1 MRRRFFWGMVA
12 VAVTTLLIGGLTA
25 AVLVSRSV
33 EASAR
38 AEFARQA
45 AATARLIEADLPPEA
60 TGRILEG
67 ARLVQILRE
76 VALVGG
82 HEFVE
87 AAVVGPRGGLTV
99 IGEKRALLDQVPGIE
114 GLVTA
119 RSFDAAVDG
128 ASVTAVAQPF
138 RIGER
143 GTLVVVIGTSLE
155 LIPWREVLARFVWAL
170 GFALVLAAV
179 LAGSLSRFAGRR
191 VAALQ
196 TATRALAAGDLTA
209 RVPADGSDELA
220 EMGAAFNEM
229 AVQLESA
236 RRREREFL
244 VAVGHDLR
252 TPLTTIAGYAEAMQE
267 GRVDIDDLS
276 RVAGVLGS
284 ESTRLQRLVED
295 LMLLSRIEAPEFTLR
310 PEPVALAAHLRGVL
324 EAFRGR
330 ADAARVRLTDAIEE
344 VGTVSVDPD
353 RVAQVVGNLM
363 ENALRYTPEAGT
375 VLLSLRRADDGV
387 VVAVTDSGP
396 GIDPAD
402 LPHVFE
408 RLYVATRYRPIRPEG
423 SGLGLSIVR
432 QLVTAMGG
440 RVEVDSRPGGGTT
453 IRVAL
458 PQGPSSPET
467 TGARP

>member
-12 VAVTTLLIGGLTA
+12 VAVATLLVGGLTA

-38 AEFARQA
+38 TEFARQA
-45 AATARLIEADLPPEA
+45 AATARLIEAELPPGA
-60 TGRILEG
+60 AGRILEG

-87 AAVVGPRGGLTV
+87 AAVVGPRGAVTVLGEKRVLIDQVPDLTGLTV
-99 IGEKRALLDQVPGIE
+99 AV
-114 GLVTA
+114 
-119 RSFDAAVDG
+119 SFDADVDG
-128 ASVTAVAQPF
+128 SSVTAVAQPF
-138 RIGER
+138 RLGER

-155 LIPWREVLARFVWAL
+155 LIPWRQVLLRFVWAL
-170 GFALVLAAV
+170 GLALILAAV
-179 LAGSLSRFAGRR
+179 LAASLSRFAGRR

-196 TATRALAAGDLTA
+196 AASQALAAGDLTA
-209 RVPADGSDELA
+209 RVPADGHDELTDMA
-220 EMGAAFNEM
+220 VAFNEM
-229 AVQLESA
+229 AAQLEGA

-252 TPLTTIAGYAEAMQE
+252 TPLTTIAGYAEAMEE
-267 GRVDIDDLS
+267 GRVPPGDLD
-276 RVAGVLGS
+276 RVAGVLGA

-324 EAFRGR
+324 EAFRAR
-330 ADAARVRLTDAIEE
+330 AETARVRLSDAIEE
-344 VGTVSVDPD
+344 VGTVVLDPD
-353 RVAQVVGNLM
+353 RIAQVVGNLM

-375 VLLSLRRADDGV
+375 VALALGRAEGGV
-387 VVAVTDSGP
+387 VIAVTDSGP
-396 GIDPAD
+396 GIDPTD
-402 LPHVFE
+402 VPHVFE
-408 RLYVATRYRPIRPEG
+408 RLYVATRYRPVRPEG

-440 RVEVDSRPGGGTT
+440 RAEVDSSPGTGTT
-453 IRVAL
+453 IRVVL
-458 PQGPSSPET
+458 PTGTSLSGGA
-467 TGARP
+467 GARP